1 MKRSDDDDAQKKL
14 EAAESGLRRLLLER
28 LPEVAESGYPL
39 FEVEELAPAVR
50 SGKRDDV
57 VEFLFQSAVF
67 CTMMRELLYLQVEGS
82 VGALFVAACV
92 EHCSSNEQRRGPR
105 KLAAGLLEE
114 LQRAA

>member
-1 MKRSDDDDAQKKL
+1 MVQRFSNAPHVGIVG
-14 EAAESGLRRLLLER
+14 ATGL
-28 LPEVAESGYPL
+28 VG
-39 FEVEELAPAVR
+39 
-50 SGKRDDV
+50 
-57 VEFLFQSAVF
+57 
-67 CTMMRELLYLQVEGS
+67 TMMRELLYLRVEGS